1 MFVRKKPNKSG
12 VVSIQVIDKSSG
24 KYKVRKTI
32 GSSADPL
39 QVDRL
44 VVEAERWIKHYKG
57 EIPIDFEGRRIQV
70 EYFLD
75 HISELSTC
83 GVGMLLGRIFD
94 EMGFNQIDSPL
105 FRPLVLT
112 RIEYPVSKL
121 KTTDYWFKY
130 HNTSV
135 DVVKIYRY
143 LDRLHKYEK
152 EAIQGISYQH
162 TQKILGGEIKIVFYD
177 VTTIYFEAERED
189 DLRKNGFSKDGKH
202 QNPQIVLGLLV
213 SDGGYPLAYDI
224 FEGNKYEG
232 ETMLPIIDAF
242 KERYEFEQLTIVA
255 DAGLINHQNIEELSQ
270 RSYPYILGARIK
282 NESGTIKKN
291 ILSLSLKDGQY
302 KMIKKDDNT
311 TLIISYSKARAR
323 KDRHNRERG
332 LKKLEKQLSS
342 GKLTKANINN
352 RGYNKYLKLEGE
364 VKIEIDKEKFALAAI
379 LSVGIMFESDAQSNW
394 EVGLRFGDPTVA
406 IDATIPLAAA
416 PRLHPA
422 IYMSDNFG
430 IGTYFDW
437 MFALSG
443 GPQGLKFYPG
453 VGPEF
458 WFGDD
463 FDFVVAGDFGA
474 EYSFD
479 FPLTVFFDWRP
490 GFVVTDGFNFRG
502 NNIGVGARFR
512 FGEGVS
518 FQKTN

>member
-12 VVSIQVIDKSSG
+12 IVSVQVIDKSSG
-24 KYKVRKTI
+24 KYRVRKTI
-32 GSSADPL
+32 GCSADPL
-39 QVDRL
+39 QVNRL
-44 VVEAERWIKHYKG
+44 VVEAESWIKHYKG

-94 EMGFNQIDSPL
+94 EIGFNQIDSPL

-143 LDRLHKYEK
+143 LDRLHKHEK

-242 KERYEFEQLTIVA
+242 KERYGFEQLTIVA

-291 ILSLSLKDGQY
+291 ILSC
-302 KMIKKDDNT
+302 
-311 TLIISYSKARAR
+311 
-323 KDRHNRERG
+323 NRLVMYMPFSAWYDSGFTRG
-332 LKKLEKQLSS
+332 LLL
-342 GKLTKANINN
+342 
-352 RGYNKYLKLEGE
+352 
-364 VKIEIDKEKFALAAI
+364 
-379 LSVGIMFESDAQSNW
+379 
-394 EVGLRFGDPTVA
+394 P
-406 IDATIPLAAA
+406 
-416 PRLHPA
+416 
-422 IYMSDNFG
+422 
-430 IGTYFDW
+430 
-437 MFALSG
+437 
-443 GPQGLKFYPG
+443 
-453 VGPEF
+453 
-458 WFGDD
+458 
-463 FDFVVAGDFGA
+463 
-474 EYSFD
+474 
-479 FPLTVFFDWRP
+479 FFR
-490 GFVVTDGFNFRG
+490 
-502 NNIGVGARFR
+502 
-512 FGEGVS
+512 
-518 FQKTN
+518 